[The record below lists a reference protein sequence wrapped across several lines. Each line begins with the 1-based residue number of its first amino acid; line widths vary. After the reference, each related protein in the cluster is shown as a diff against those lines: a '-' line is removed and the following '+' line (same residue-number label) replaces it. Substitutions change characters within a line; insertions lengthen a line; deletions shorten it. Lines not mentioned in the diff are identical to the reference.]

1 MRTVFLIIA
10 LLSFST
16 VFSQNRSVIDSL
28 LNELPGSRDT
38 IRVYVLYNL
47 YCEYATSDRDTA
59 SIYIEGAI
67 KEALK
72 TGDSLAIAKT
82 YYGRAWLAQYHED
95 YEAALPDYENA
106 LDISL
111 RNNLDKW
118 SAYILNDL
126 SLLHTS
132 IANYD
137 KALDYNF
144 QSLELRKKR
153 GDLTQISIALSNIG
167 LVYLNLDDFEN
178 GIRYYEKSYGL
189 RIQNNITY
197 YLESTLINIGYCY
210 IGLHDYEKAIRY
222 FLKAQKSCDGKCS
235 DIENLTLYNGL
246 AETQLALGRYKDAEE
261 TLELSLNY
269 PTPNISA
276 KFRSR
281 ALNILAKVYADQG
294 KLENALYYL
303 NQAYELL
310 QGTDLKEELLDN
322 YELYASIYREMHE
335 FQKASEYQQNYIE
348 LKAEILNGDL
358 IKNISRIQVDYEER
372 ENIKTITSKNELL
385 ALKEVQASQQ
395 KVIILVSVALAILL
409 LVVSIILWK
418 GMQIRKK
425 MNAMLDNK
433 VRERTA
439 ELEQSYNQIQRIS
452 FQQQQS
458 IDRLNQK
465 IHTRIA
471 TLRGIT
477 QVAKLDVN
485 DPKGLSYISR
495 IEEEA
500 EKFRDS

>member
-38 IRVYVLYNL
+38 TRVYVLYNL

-82 YYGRAWLAQYHED
+82 YYGRAWLARYHED
-95 YEAALPDYENA
+95 YKEALPDYEKA
-106 LDISL
+106 LGIAE
-111 RNNLDKW
+111 RNGIGKW
-118 SAYILNDL
+118 IMYILNDL
-126 SLLHTS
+126 SRIHST

-137 KALDYNF
+137 KALEYNF
-144 QSLELRKKR
+144 RSLEIRKKR
-153 GDLTQISIALSNIG
+153 KDPREISIALNNIG
-167 LVYLNLDDFEN
+167 LVYTNLNDFEN
-178 GIRYYEKSYGL
+178 GISYFQKSYEMKV
-189 RIQNNITY
+189 
-197 YLESTLINIGYCY
+197 ESNDDYDRDLCLINIGVC
-210 IGLHDYEKAIRY
+210 
-222 FLKAQKSCDGKCS
+222 
-235 DIENLTLYNGL
+235 YNGL
-246 AETQLALGRYKDAEE
+246 HKYDKAIEYFQRAEKMCGDKCAPSRQMVIHLGLAESQLESGKLVLAEKTYRRSLKEATAANSTQFRSE
-261 TLELSLNY
+261 SLNG
-269 PTPNISA
+269 
-276 KFRSR
+276 
-281 ALNILAKVYADQG
+281 LAKVYLKVG
-294 KLENALYYL
+294 KLDSALTLL
-303 NQAYELL
+303 NTADEIVS
-310 QGTDLKEELLDN
+310 GTPLRNQFLNN
-322 YELYASIYREMHE
+322 YELFADIYREKRD
-335 FQKASEYQQNYIE
+335 FQKASEYQQKYIE
-348 LKAEILNGDL
+348 LKAEILDGDL

-418 GMQIRKK
+418 GIQIRKK